1 MYIEHGT
8 NPTTLSAGELMIISP
23 KVMHKGY
30 TLDSDVE
37 YDVLMFDVRSFYNDT
52 EICKNLLPAIFEG
65 RAVFKSVTSNPET
78 VACMDSICSDSE
90 KESLDITSKI
100 YKLLALFYK
109 NELVELHKNQK
120 NIFIKEIVEYL
131 EENSAQEINID
142 TLCKK
147 FGYTSAHLCRKFKQA
162 TGLPPM
168 TYLKIYRLEQAHK
181 KLKNRNSSVS
191 LIASECGFSDANY
204 FTRCFKAHFG
214 VTPLEYS
221 KNQY

>member
-37 YDVLMFDVRSFYNDT
+37 YDVLMFDIRSFYNDT

-120 NIFIKEIVEYL
+120 NIFIKEIVEY
-131 EENSAQEINID
+131 I
-142 TLCKK
+142 
-147 FGYTSAHLCRKFKQA
+147 
-162 TGLPPM
+162 
-168 TYLKIYRLEQAHK
+168 
-181 KLKNRNSSVS
+181 
-191 LIASECGFSDANY
+191 SDFFY
-204 FTRCFKAHFG
+204 
-214 VTPLEYS
+214 
-221 KNQY
+221 